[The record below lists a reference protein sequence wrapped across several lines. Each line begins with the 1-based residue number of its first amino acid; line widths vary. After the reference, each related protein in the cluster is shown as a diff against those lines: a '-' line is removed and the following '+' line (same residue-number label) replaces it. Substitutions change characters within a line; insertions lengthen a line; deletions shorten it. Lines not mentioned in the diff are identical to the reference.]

1 MGSRVLGGPKN
12 QGLHRGH
19 GEEGKSRSLHY
30 ATAKCAVARVGM
42 TKHLRD
48 GGDGAIGGWGVEGLR
63 SEDLSYRVVQRGPVH
78 REGVPKKYNL
88 EKSGG
93 EFSTGAGNFSLH
105 WYRSETYS
113 LRMPLGLSAGIT
125 TAKKTNVPVPAVETG
140 VLGGMCVGVR
150 EYGPKRDQNK
160 GESAARKGCAG
171 AGRAE
176 AERR

>member
-1 MGSRVLGGPKN
+1 
-12 QGLHRGH
+12 
-19 GEEGKSRSLHY
+19 
-30 ATAKCAVARVGM
+30 
-42 TKHLRD
+42 
-48 GGDGAIGGWGVEGLR
+48 VEGR
-63 SEDLSYRVVQRGPVH
+63 TPEGVRYRVVQRGPEQ

-105 WYRSETYS
+105 WCRSETYS

-140 VLGGMCVGVR
+140 VPGGMCVGVR
-150 EYGPKRDQNK
+150 EDGPKRDQNK
-160 GESAARKGCAG
+160 GESAARKGCAS

>member
-1 MGSRVLGGPKN
+1 
-12 QGLHRGH
+12 
-19 GEEGKSRSLHY
+19 
-30 ATAKCAVARVGM
+30 M
-42 TKHLRD
+42 TKSK
-48 GGDGAIGGWGVEGLR
+48 VEGR
-63 SEDLSYRVVQRGPVH
+63 TPEGVSYRVVQRGPEQ
-78 REGVPKKYNL
+78 REGVPKKYNP
-88 EKSGG
+88 EESGG

-105 WYRSETYS
+105 WCRSETYS

-150 EYGPKRDQNK
+150 EDGPKRDQNK
-160 GESAARKGCAG
+160 GERAARKGCAS